1 MRLQFAAIL
10 LCLHSLVLPFA
21 GGATV
26 RYTLAGSSTVTRVL
40 LPHRPG
46 VESAYG
52 VELRLLPSGS
62 GAGLVALAAGR
73 AEAAMLSGPVD
84 YLLAKV
90 AELGATALQP
100 AELDQLRLAASPK
113 AEVVALVN
121 AANPVRRLTGEQLRA
136 VLAGEVDNWRELGG
150 EDLRIRLIL
159 PEELDGVRATLE
171 TGLLR
176 GCAFAPAAHC
186 ARDQAELIE
195 AVAADPGAVSVIAR
209 VSLPGGAACAEI
221 APAIEV
227 PLTIVAVRERLG
239 QDTRLETVL
248 NSLHSRAR

>member
-73 AEAAMLSGPVD
+73 AEAAMLSGPVE
-84 YLLAKV
+84 YLLERA
-90 AELGATALQP
+90 AEGGAPVPRPEQ
-100 AELDQLRLAASPK
+100 LDRLKLAATP
-113 AEVVALVN
+113 
-121 AANPVRRLTGEQLRA
+121 
-136 VLAGEVDNWRELGG
+136 
-150 EDLRIRLIL
+150 
-159 PEELDGVRATLE
+159 
-171 TGLLR
+171 
-176 GCAFAPAAHC
+176 
-186 ARDQAELIE
+186 
-195 AVAADPGAVSVIAR
+195 
-209 VSLPGGAACAEI
+209 
-221 APAIEV
+221 
-227 PLTIVAVRERLG
+227 
-239 QDTRLETVL
+239 
-248 NSLHSRAR
+248 